1 MSIILQEVSGE
12 AQHEIPAEVREAY
25 RIWRPTPLMRAER
38 FEQAL
43 GLKGVRIYYKYEGVS
58 PSGSHKPNTAVPQAF
73 YCAQD
78 GRKRIATE
86 TGAGQ
91 WGSSLAYATQL
102 YGLECE
108 VFMVG
113 ISYRQKPYRRIM
125 METFGG
131 TVHSSPSN
139 VTHAGRTAL
148 EADPDSLGS
157 LGLAISEA
165 VERAATD
172 PEAAYSLGS
181 VLNHVLMHQ
190 TVIGL
195 EAKEQLAAFGEK
207 GPDVVI
213 GCAGGGSNF
222 AGISFPFLRD
232 KIAGADIEVIAVEP
246 ASCPTLTRG
255 VYAYDFGD
263 AVGMAPLVPMHTLGH
278 DFMPPGIHAGGL
290 RYHGMAPLVSHAMN
304 QGLHPGRGLRAA
316 RLLRRRHPVRE
327 GRGHPARARADAR
340 DQGRDRGGAPRRGE
354 RQGAG
359 HPLQPVRAR
368 ALRHAGLRRLP
379 QRPPAGSRD
388 ARGRARPRA
397 RRDRGLPEGTCTS
410 PSAVAARS
418 GPGTSVRAW
427 PRSAQRPIVARHEQ
441 TNTMQAVIV
450 RSFGGTEVLEVADAA
465 DPRARAGA
473 RCGSPSRRP
482 PSTPPT
488 SRRAQASSPA
498 PA

>member
-1 MSIILQEVSGE
+1 MSRHKIVLDEDSLPTHWYNLGADLPLPAPPLHPGTHDPVGPEDLAPLFPMSIILQEVSGE
-12 AQHEIPAEVREAY
+12 AQHEIPE
-25 RIWRPTPLMRAER
+25 
-38 FEQAL
+38 
-43 GLKGVRIYYKYEGVS
+43 GVRIYYKYEGGS

-91 WGSSLAYATQL
+91 WGSALAYATQL

-113 ISYRQKPYRRIM
+113 ISYRQKPYRRVM
-125 METFGG
+125 MQTFGA
-131 TVHSSPSN
+131 TVHSSPSPETN
-139 VTHAGRTAL
+139 AGRTAL
-148 EADPDSLGS
+148 EADPESLGS

-232 KIAGADIEVIAVEP
+232 KIAGADIEIIAVEP

-263 AVGMAPLVPMHTLGH
+263 AGGMAPLVPMHK
-278 DFMPPGIHAGGL
+278 
-290 RYHGMAPLVSHAMN
+290 LVDES
-304 QGLHPGRGLRAA
+304 
-316 RLLRRRHPVRE
+316 
-327 GRGHPARARADAR
+327 
-340 DQGRDRGGAPRRGE
+340 
-354 RQGAG
+354 
-359 HPLQPVRAR
+359 
-368 ALRHAGLRRLP
+368 
-379 QRPPAGSRD
+379 
-388 ARGRARPRA
+388 
-397 RRDRGLPEGTCTS
+397 
-410 PSAVAARS
+410 
-418 GPGTSVRAW
+418 
-427 PRSAQRPIVARHEQ
+427 I
-441 TNTMQAVIV
+441 
-450 RSFGGTEVLEVADAA
+450 
-465 DPRARAGA
+465 
-473 RCGSPSRRP
+473 
-482 PSTPPT
+482 
-488 SRRAQASSPA
+488 
-498 PA
+498 

>member
-1 MSIILQEVSGE
+1 MSLHKIVLAEDSLPTHWYNLGADLPLPAPPLHPGTHQPVGPEDLAPLFPMSIILQEVSGE
-12 AQHEIPAEVREAY
+12 AQHEIPEEVREAY
-25 RIWRPTPLMRAER
+25 RIWRPTPLMRADR

-43 GLKGVRIYYKYEGVS
+43 GLEGVRIYYKYEGGS

-91 WGSSLAYATQL
+91 WGSALSYATQL

-113 ISYRQKPYRRIM
+113 ISYRQKPYRRVM
-125 METFGG
+125 MQTFGA
-131 TVHSSPSN
+131 TVHSSPSPETN
-139 VTHAGRTAL
+139 AGRAAL
-148 EADPDSLGS
+148 EVEPDSLGS

-232 KIAGADIEVIAVEP
+232 KIAGAEIEIIAVEP

-255 VYAYDFGD
+255 VYAYDYGD
-263 AVGMAPLVPMHTLGH
+263 AIGMAPLVAMHTLGH

-290 RYHGMAPLVSHAMN
+290 RYHGMAPLVSHAQN
-304 QGLHPGRGLRAA
+304 EGLIRAEAYGQLECFAAGIQFAKAEGILPAPEPTHAIRGVIEAA
-316 RLLRRRHPVRE
+316 RRAEASGKEQVILFNLCGHGHFDMQAYDDYLS
-327 GRGHPARARADAR
+327 GRLQDHAMPEDE
-340 DQGRDRGGAPRRGE
+340 RDR
-354 RQGAG
+354 
-359 HPLQPVRAR
+359 
-368 ALRHAGLRRLP
+368 ALAAIADF
-379 QRPPAGSRD
+379 PA
-388 ARGRARPRA
+388 
-397 RRDRGLPEGTCTS
+397 
-410 PSAVAARS
+410 
-418 GPGTSVRAW
+418 
-427 PRSAQRPIVARHEQ
+427 
-441 TNTMQAVIV
+441 
-450 RSFGGTEVLEVADAA
+450 
-465 DPRARAGA
+465 
-473 RCGSPSRRP
+473 
-482 PSTPPT
+482 
-488 SRRAQASSPA
+488 A
-498 PA
+498 PAAV